1 MTDQHT
7 PGPWVWRGNAH
18 AQDVYL
24 STRHG
29 GRRIVMG
36 FKRWGTANAQP
47 TFRGQNSLEDAKDL
61 LKFEVGD
68 PSVTGVAEAR
78 ENNSVYRLHIADIDH
93 PDARLISKA
102 PEMFDLLVDAV
113 TNLDA
118 AELGR
123 FNVTTNDERKWR
135 EKAVALIAKVRGTQ

>member
-93 PDARLISKA
+93 PDARLIEAA
-102 PEMFDLLVDAV
+102 PEMWDLIVELFEDPKLSLIIGGNPNRVNA
-113 TNLDA
+113 LMER
-118 AELGR
+118 AEKLR
-123 FNVTTNDERKWR
+123 
-135 EKAVALIAKVRGTQ
+135 AKVRRAQ

>member
-1 MTDQHT
+1 MTDKHT

-36 FKRWGTANAQP
+36 FKRWGMAGAQP

-93 PDARLISKA
+93 PDARLIEAA
-102 PEMFDLLVDAV
+102 PEMWDLIVVGVFLAFTTGDEEL
-113 TNLDA
+113 T
-118 AELGR
+118 AEE
-123 FNVTTNDERKWR
+123 VEWR

>member
-1 MTDQHT
+1 MTDKHT

-36 FKRWGTANAQP
+36 FKRWGMAGAQP

-93 PDARLISKA
+93 PDARLIQAA
-102 PEMFDLLVDAV
+102 PEM
-113 TNLDA
+113 LDA
-118 AELGR
+118 LEGYISDC
-123 FNVTTNDERKWR
+123 TNDECERCI
-135 EKAVALIAKVRGTQ
+135 KARSVIAKARGTQ

>member
-93 PDARLISKA
+93 PDARLIEAA
-102 PEMFDLLVDAV
+102 PEMWDLIVELFEDPKLSLIIGGNPNRVNA
-113 TNLDA
+113 LMER
-118 AELGR
+118 AEKLR
-123 FNVTTNDERKWR
+123 
-135 EKAVALIAKVRGTQ
+135 AKVRGAQ

>member
-93 PDARLISKA
+93 PDARLIEAA
-102 PEMFDLLVDAV
+102 PEMWDLIV
-113 TNLDA
+113 
-118 AELGR
+118 ELFEDPKLSLIIGGNPNR
-123 FNVTTNDERKWR
+123 VGALMERADKLR
-135 EKAVALIAKVRGTQ
+135 AKVRGTQ

>member
-1 MTDQHT
+1 MSDQHT

-93 PDARLISKA
+93 PDARLIEAA
-102 PEMFDLLVDAV
+102 PEMWDLIVELFEDPKLSLIIGGNPNRVNA
-113 TNLDA
+113 LMER
-118 AELGR
+118 AEKLR
-123 FNVTTNDERKWR
+123 
-135 EKAVALIAKVRGTQ
+135 AKVRGAQ

>member
-1 MTDQHT
+1 MSNQHT
-7 PGPWVWRGNAH
+7 PGPWVWRGNAY

-29 GRRIVMG
+29 GRQVVMG
-36 FKRWGTANAQP
+36 FRRWGMANAQP
-47 TFRGQNSLEDAKDL
+47 TFRGPNSLQHAKDF

-102 PEMFDLLVDAV
+102 PEMFDLLVAGIA
-113 TNLDA
+113 NLDFTTGDEELT
-118 AELGR
+118 AE
-123 FNVTTNDERKWR
+123 EREWR
-135 EKAVALIAKVRGTQ
+135 EKAVALLAELKGEA

>member
-1 MTDQHT
+1 MTDKHT

-93 PDARLISKA
+93 PDARLIEAA
-102 PEMFDLLVDAV
+102 PEMWDLIV
-113 TNLDA
+113 
-118 AELGR
+118 ELFEDPKLSLMIGGNPNR
-123 FNVTTNDERKWR
+123 VSALMERADKLR
-135 EKAVALIAKVRGTQ
+135 AKVRGTQ

>member
-1 MTDQHT
+1 MTDKHT

-36 FKRWGTANAQP
+36 FKRWGTAGAQP

-93 PDARLISKA
+93 PDARLIEAA
-102 PEMFDLLVDAV
+102 PEMWDLIVVGVFLAFTTGDEEL
-113 TNLDA
+113 T
-118 AELGR
+118 AEE
-123 FNVTTNDERKWR
+123 VEWR

>member
-1 MTDQHT
+1 MTDKHT
-7 PGPWVWRGNAH
+7 PGPW
-18 AQDVYL
+18 D
-24 STRHG
+24 
-29 GRRIVMG
+29 IC
-36 FKRWGTANAQP
+36 
-47 TFRGQNSLEDAKDL
+47 
-61 LKFEVGD
+61 EVGNKEYVIQTHD
-68 PSVTGVAEAR
+68 IDVAETYFA
-78 ENNSVYRLHIADIDH
+78 NGNGFAN
-93 PDARLISKA
+93 ARLISKA

>member
-1 MTDQHT
+1 MTDKHT

-93 PDARLISKA
+93 PDARLIEAA
-102 PEMFDLLVDAV
+102 PEMWDLIV
-113 TNLDA
+113 
-118 AELGR
+118 ELFEDPKLSLMIGG
-123 FNVTTNDERKWR
+123 NPNQVSALMERADKLR
-135 EKAVALIAKVRGTQ
+135 AKVRGTQ

>member
-93 PDARLISKA
+93 PDARLIEAA
-102 PEMFDLLVDAV
+102 PELWDLIV
-113 TNLDA
+113 
-118 AELGR
+118 ELFEDPELSLIIGGNPNR
-123 FNVTTNDERKWR
+123 VSALMERADKLR
-135 EKAVALIAKVRGTQ
+135 AKVRGTQ